1 MTDVISPG
9 DAALD
14 LHDPDSASSAAS
26 VQLAARAQEVA
37 RDAAVTESGGA
48 VGDYLGAHAEDDV
61 AVTALFASTDA
72 GYLGWQWNVTL
83 ALVDADNP
91 TVSEVVLLP
100 GTGALLA
107 PAWVPWDQRVRAGDL
122 GVGDLMPPGPDD
134 PRIVPA
140 YLQSDDPAVEEV
152 AREIGLGRVR
162 VLSREGRIDAAERW
176 HDGPFGP
183 ESEMAAHAPAHCAT
197 CAFYL
202 PLAGS
207 LGGLLGACGNEFA
220 PADGRVVDAGYGC
233 GAHSELVVEM
243 PARSSAVA
251 SVVDELLMEVHTRP
265 VVEVGPVD
273 EVAADAAV
281 VDAAVV
287 DAAGWTRVVDAAVV
301 DAAVVDAAVVDAA
314 VADLAVPDSE
324 IANADGPDVAE
335 PLAGDADQR

>member
-1 MTDVISPG
+1 MPVEAPRCGIMTGVISPG

-14 LHDPDSASSAAS
+14 VHDADSAL
-26 VQLAARAQEVA
+26 LAVPVALGSRAQEVA
-37 RDAAVTESGGA
+37 RDAAVTESGGR

-61 AVTALFASTDA
+61 AVTALFASTDP
-72 GYLGWQWNVTL
+72 GYLGWQWCVTL
-83 ALVDADNP
+83 ALVDEAYP

-100 GTGALLA
+100 GAGALLA
-107 PAWVPWDQRVRAGDL
+107 PAWVPWDQRVQAGDL
-122 GVGDLMPPGPDD
+122 GVGDLLPPAADD

-152 AREIGLGRVR
+152 AREVGIGRVR
-162 VLSREGRIDAAERW
+162 VLSREGRVDAAERW

-183 ESEMAAHAPAHCAT
+183 AAEMATQAPAHCVT

-207 LGGLLGACGNEFA
+207 MGALLGACGNEFA

-233 GAHSELVVEM
+233 GAHSEIVVVM

-265 VVEVGPVD
+265 V
-273 EVAADAAV
+273 AD
-281 VDAAVV
+281 
-287 DAAGWTRVVDAAVV
+287 
-301 DAAVVDAAVVDAA
+301 
-314 VADLAVPDSE
+314 PDP
-324 IANADGPDVAE
+324 AAE
-335 PLAGDADQR
+335 PGDAETGGAPEPQEPAAGDADHR